1 MVINADRCSWFFGFL
16 VISGTSWMLS
26 SIYWTKRS
34 TIISHIHSKCYT
46 FAKWIRSSLLSLF
59 YCLITRLIGGFD
71 SCYSFV
77 SVIHLLVGVV
87 YCLVSWSVGLPK
99 RAVSISFFRNWLL
112 SSIFKVII
120 WLLLTRSCKLFA
132 SLLTRSNWHCWPQ
145 SHSVTL
151 SDMSCPMFLLQLL
164 LCLLH
169 TPLKVWML

>member
-1 MVINADRCSWFFGFL
+1 MIFWVQVKGLFGEISFLDYWLLFLHVVSNQNFFSSILQLNCVMMVINADRCSWFFGFL

-99 RAVSISFFRNWLL
+99 RAVSISFF
-112 SSIFKVII
+112 
-120 WLLLTRSCKLFA
+120 
-132 SLLTRSNWHCWPQ
+132 
-145 SHSVTL
+145 
-151 SDMSCPMFLLQLL
+151 LQLIVIFDL
-164 LCLLH
+164 
-169 TPLKVWML
+169 